1 MAFTVF
7 EKIWNAH
14 ALAEREDGQ
23 TLLYIDRHLTHEVTS
38 PLAFEGLR
46 MAGRRVRRP
55 DLTFAVMDHNVPTT
69 DRTEPVREPMSAAQM
84 AALRR
89 NAKEFGIMLFDYF
102 SPFQGIV
109 HVIGPELGL
118 TLPGITLVCG
128 DSHTS
133 THGALRGPRIRHR
146 DKRGR
151 ARLRNPDAL
160 DEEAQADEDGAYRPP
175 TVRGYRE
182 GRHPLHHQETWD
194 PVGVLGMWS
203 SLRGRWSGRWAAKRG

>member
-109 HVIGPELGL
+109 HVIGPRAG
-118 TLPGITLVCG
+118 P
-128 DSHTS
+128 HTPRNNPCLRRQP
-133 THGALRGPRIRHR
+133 HIHPRGLRGPRIRHR

-160 DEEAQADEDGAYRPP
+160 DEEAKQMRMELTGRLQYGVTAKDVILYIIRRLGTGGCIGHVVEFTGPL
-175 TVRGYRE
+175 VREMAAR
-182 GRHPLHHQETWD
+182 
-194 PVGVLGMWS
+194 
-203 SLRGRWSGRWAAKRG
+203 RG